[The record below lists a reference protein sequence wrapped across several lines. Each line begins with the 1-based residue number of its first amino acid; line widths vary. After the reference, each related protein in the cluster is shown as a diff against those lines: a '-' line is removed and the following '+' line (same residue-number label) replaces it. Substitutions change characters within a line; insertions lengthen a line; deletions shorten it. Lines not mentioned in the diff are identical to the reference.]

1 MKGLIYSLLFMFSIG
16 GGVLMALP
24 TNDIEPQPIQETIT
38 VEKESIEMDNNLTLT
53 KEFLLKSYESFN
65 EAFEKLHLN
74 DINKLDD
81 QIALEYFG
89 EFDYWI
95 NELNELTELFKKNL
109 PYEEFKIVEFR
120 KLSLLKD
127 KEAQEQDIIHQYEGT
142 QLLNLMLN
150 RFRSVYAYEICKILV
165 NEYM

>member
-1 MKGLIYSLLFMFSIG
+1 MKGFIYSLLFMFSIG

-24 TNDIEPQPIQETIT
+24 TNDIEPQPIEETIT

-53 KEFLLKSYESFN
+53 KDFLLKSYESSN
-65 EAFEKLHLN
+65 EAFENLHLN

-81 QIALEYFG
+81 QIALEYFD
-89 EFDYWI
+89 EFDYWL
-95 NELNELTELFKKNL
+95 NELNELTELLKKSL
-109 PYEEFKIVEFR
+109 PYEEFKIMEFR
-120 KLSLLKD
+120 KLSLMKD
-127 KEAQEQDIIHQYEGT
+127 KEAQEEDIIHQYEGT

-150 RFRSVYAYEICKILV
+150 RFRSVYTYEICKILV

>member
-1 MKGLIYSLLFMFSIG
+1 MKVLIYGILLSISLGVGSFMS
-16 GGVLMALP
+16 LP
-24 TNDIEPQPIQETIT
+24 KDNNMNIEQPKIE
-38 VEKESIEMDNNLTLT
+38 EKEIEEMKNDLSLT
-53 KEFLLKSYESFN
+53 KEFLLNSYESSN

-81 QIALEYFG
+81 QIALEYLE

-120 KLSLLKD
+120 KLSLLED
-127 KEAQEQDIIHQYEGT
+127 KEKHEEDIIHQYEGT
-142 QLLNLMLN
+142 QLLKLMLN